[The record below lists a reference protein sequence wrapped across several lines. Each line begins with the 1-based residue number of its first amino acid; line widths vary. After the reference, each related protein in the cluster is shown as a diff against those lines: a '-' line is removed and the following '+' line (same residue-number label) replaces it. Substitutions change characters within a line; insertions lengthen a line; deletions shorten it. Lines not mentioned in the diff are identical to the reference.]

1 MMRAVR
7 ATCALLCAIGMLQLT
22 VSVSARTTSL
32 PFSAASL
39 ELPRSLA
46 DSNAALDA
54 ARTLRTEMDALATQ
68 TAGLTRDA
76 RVNFRR
82 VAFDLLFHG
91 AAAPFDSQAMVI
103 AGLRMVA
110 VRAELDQTLNN
121 PLATEVDRK
130 GVDRKAVDEALLR
143 FVQASTNGLEPL
155 PAPDHPEVT
164 LAPMFLPLEQAVA
177 MLDSRTPA
185 PSPTAWPAR
194 IDFTLGTTGTAATA
208 ATAATE
214 RDPNATFAA
223 ATWIDPETRQALAA
237 AFQRARGAR
246 DASSMQAI
254 TECTRAIEAG
264 TALANQPDGWTT
276 NAVCQGLRALAGAFN
291 RENAQRLAD
300 AVAAEVTCVTF
311 DPASLKNDL
320 RSVATDVRTRAVA
333 RGGRVAVGLPN
344 LARGSDPD
352 TDQAVKSLLAD
363 AADLVRIGAIQ
374 GWVDTIGAVRAP
386 SRAAFESVSKGWA
399 TALRDPA
406 RGKAARDAMDMFA
419 AEAAL
424 MTAGRFERMVRRG
437 DPAAVNACS
446 GRSSELLQELDRRR
460 SAWAGAWAS
469 GKANTEASRRMLQG
483 SRIAEIL
490 EWSAALQTHEGAERQ
505 LNAWGGFAA
514 PADGW
519 LPHPKAI
526 AARSA
531 LALEAF
537 LAGQDEATEA
547 DVANV
552 ESDLPLMV
560 VVARLAETLE
570 PWLAT
575 RNTLG
580 ARLAA
585 IRDAPATHAYLA
597 SDRAI
602 LMQLAR
608 CLTEV
613 TRARSLRQGEVAK
626 ELQTLTTVICAE
638 FAGQLDGDVARLAAL
653 KRLSAEIASR
663 PATPAGASPKRR

>member
-177 MLDSRTPA
+177 MLESRAPT

-194 IDFTLGTTGTAATA
+194 IDLKLGTASTAGIKH
-208 ATAATE
+208 
-214 RDPNATFAA
+214 DPNAAFAA
-223 ATWIDPETRQALAA
+223 ATWIDPETHQALAV

-333 RGGRVAVGLPN
+333 RGGRVAAGLPN
-344 LARGSDPD
+344 LARDSDPD

-437 DPAAVNACS
+437 NPAAINACS

-460 SAWAGAWAS
+460 STWASAWAS

-490 EWSAALQTHEGAERQ
+490 EWSAALQSHEGAERQ

-613 TRARSLRQGEVAK
+613 TRARMLRQGEVAK

>member
-1 MMRAVR
+1 
-7 ATCALLCAIGMLQLT
+7 
-22 VSVSARTTSL
+22 
-32 PFSAASL
+32 
-39 ELPRSLA
+39 
-46 DSNAALDA
+46 
-54 ARTLRTEMDALATQ
+54 
-68 TAGLTRDA
+68 
-76 RVNFRR
+76 VNFRR

-121 PLATEVDRK
+121 PLATQIDRK
-130 GVDRKAVDEALLR
+130 AVDRKAVDEALLR
-143 FVQASTNGLEPL
+143 FVQASGNGLEPL
-155 PAPDHPEVT
+155 PTPDHPEVT
-164 LAPMFLPLEQAVA
+164 LVPMLLPLEQAVA
-177 MLDSRTPA
+177 MLESRTPA
-185 PSPTAWPAR
+185 PSSTAWPAR
-194 IDFTLGTTGTAATA
+194 VDFTLTTAGTADTA
-208 ATAATE
+208 DIT
-214 RDPNATFAA
+214 RDPDAVFTA

-237 AFQRARGAR
+237 AFQRARSAR
-246 DASSMQAI
+246 DAASMQAI

-264 TALANQPDGWTT
+264 TTLSQHPDGWTT
-276 NAVCQGLRALAGAFN
+276 NAVCQGLRALAGAFK

-300 AVAAEVTCVTF
+300 AVAAETTCVAF
-311 DPASLKNDL
+311 DPAPLRTDL
-320 RSVATDVRTRAVA
+320 RSVATDVRTRAIT
-333 RGGRVAVGLPN
+333 RGVRVAVGLPD
-344 LARGSDPD
+344 LARGSDAD
-352 TDQAVKSLLAD
+352 TDLAVKSLQAD
-363 AADLVRIGAIQ
+363 AADLVRIGAIK
-374 GWVDTIGAVRAP
+374 GWVDTIGAVRAQ

-419 AEAAL
+419 TEAPL
-424 MTAGRFERMVRRG
+424 MVAGRFERMVRRS
-437 DPAAVNACS
+437 DPAAINACS
-446 GRSSELLQELDRRR
+446 GRSTELLQELDRRR
-460 SAWAGAWAS
+460 STWAGAWAS
-469 GKANTEASRRMLQG
+469 GKANTEASQRMLQG
-483 SRIAEIL
+483 SRIAEVL
-490 EWSAALQTHEGAERQ
+490 EWTAALQSHEGAERQ

-519 LPHPKAI
+519 MPHPKAI
-526 AARSA
+526 AARCA

-547 DVANV
+547 DIANV

-580 ARLAA
+580 ARIAA
-585 IRDAPATHAYLA
+585 IRDAPTIHAYLA
-597 SDRAI
+597 SDRAV

-613 TRARSLRQGEVAK
+613 TRARTLRQGEVAK
-626 ELQTLTTVICAE
+626 ELQALTTVICAE

-653 KRLSAEIASR
+653 KRLTAEIAAR
-663 PATPAGASPKRR
+663 PATPAGAYPKRR

>member
-1 MMRAVR
+1 
-7 ATCALLCAIGMLQLT
+7 MLQLT
-22 VSVSARTTSL
+22 TSVSARTTSL
-32 PFSAASL
+32 PFSAAAL

-68 TAGLTRDA
+68 TAGLTRDT
-76 RVNFRR
+76 RVKFRR

-110 VRAELDQTLNN
+110 VRAELDQTLSN
-121 PLATEVDRK
+121 PLAKD
-130 GVDRKAVDEALLR
+130 VDRKAVDEALLR
-143 FVQASTNGLEPL
+143 FIQASDHGLEPL

-164 LAPMFLPLEQAVA
+164 LAPIFLPLEQAVA
-177 MLDSRTPA
+177 MLESRTPA

-194 IDFTLGTTGTAATA
+194 IDFTLGTAGTAGTA
-208 ATAATE
+208 GTE
-214 RDPNATFAA
+214 RDPDAAFAA
-223 ATWIDPETRQALAA
+223 ATWIDPETRQTLAA

-264 TALANQPDGWTT
+264 TALANQADGWTT

-311 DPASLKNDL
+311 DPAVLRNDL
-320 RSVATDVRTRAVA
+320 RSVATDLRTRAIA
-333 RGGRVAVGLPN
+333 RGVHVAVGLPV
-344 LARGSDPD
+344 LARGSDAD
-352 TDQAVKSLLAD
+352 TDLAFKSMQAD
-363 AADLVRIGAIQ
+363 AADLLRIGAMQ

-419 AEAAL
+419 AEADL

-460 SAWAGAWAS
+460 STWAGAWAS

-483 SRIAEIL
+483 SRITEIL
-490 EWSAALQTHEGAERQ
+490 EWSAALQSHEGAERQ
-505 LNAWGGFAA
+505 LNVWGGFAA

-519 LPHPKAI
+519 LPHPKTI

-552 ESDLPLMV
+552 ESDVPLMV

-597 SDRAI
+597 SDRAV

-613 TRARSLRQGEVAK
+613 TRARTLRQGEVAK
-626 ELQTLTTVICAE
+626 ELQALTTVICAE

-653 KRLSAEIASR
+653 KRLAAEIAAR

>member
-103 AGLRMVA
+103 AGLRMA
-110 VRAELDQTLNN
+110 AARTELDQTLNN
-121 PLATEVDRK
+121 PLATEVVRK
-130 GVDRKAVDEALLR
+130 GVDRKTVDEALLR
-143 FVQASTNGLEPL
+143 FVQASANGLEPL

-311 DPASLKNDL
+311 DPTCERVPSRTVFASRWSCLISPVVRPLTLIWLSNHCRQMLLILCELAPFKGGSI
-320 RSVATDVRTRAVA
+320 RSARCAHRPARHSNPSAKDGRPPCATPLA
-333 RGGRVAVGLPN
+333 GRP
-344 LARGSDPD
+344 REMPW
-352 TDQAVKSLLAD
+352 TCSLL
-363 AADLVRIGAIQ
+363 
-374 GWVDTIGAVRAP
+374 
-386 SRAAFESVSKGWA
+386 K
-399 TALRDPA
+399 
-406 RGKAARDAMDMFA
+406 
-419 AEAAL
+419 
-424 MTAGRFERMVRRG
+424 
-437 DPAAVNACS
+437 
-446 GRSSELLQELDRRR
+446 
-460 SAWAGAWAS
+460 
-469 GKANTEASRRMLQG
+469 
-483 SRIAEIL
+483 
-490 EWSAALQTHEGAERQ
+490 Q
-505 LNAWGGFAA
+505 L
-514 PADGW
+514 
-519 LPHPKAI
+519 
-526 AARSA
+526 S
-531 LALEAF
+531 
-537 LAGQDEATEA
+537 
-547 DVANV
+547 
-552 ESDLPLMV
+552 
-560 VVARLAETLE
+560 
-570 PWLAT
+570 
-575 RNTLG
+575 
-580 ARLAA
+580 
-585 IRDAPATHAYLA
+585 
-597 SDRAI
+597 
-602 LMQLAR
+602 
-608 CLTEV
+608 
-613 TRARSLRQGEVAK
+613 
-626 ELQTLTTVICAE
+626 
-638 FAGQLDGDVARLAAL
+638 
-653 KRLSAEIASR
+653 
-663 PATPAGASPKRR
+663 

>member
-1 MMRAVR
+1 MRRVR

-32 PFSAASL
+32 PFRAAL

-54 ARTLRTEMDALATQ
+54 ARTLRTEMDGLATQ

-91 AAAPFDSQAMVI
+91 AAAAFDSQAMVI
-103 AGLRMVA
+103 AGLRMAA
-110 VRAELDQTLNN
+110 VRTELDQTLNN
-121 PLATEVDRK
+121 PLAKDF
-130 GVDRKAVDEALLR
+130 DRKAVDEALLR
-143 FVQASTNGLEPL
+143 FIQASGHGLEPL

-164 LAPMFLPLEQAVA
+164 LARILLPLEQAVA
-177 MLDSRTPA
+177 MLESRTPA
-185 PSPTAWPAR
+185 PLPTAWPAR
-194 IDFTLGTTGTAATA
+194 IDLTLDSAVTADST
-208 ATAATE
+208 
-214 RDPNATFAA
+214 RDPDAVFTA
-223 ATWIDPETRQALAA
+223 ATWIDPETREALAA
-237 AFQRARGAR
+237 AFQRAKGAR
-246 DASSMQAI
+246 NASSMQAI

-276 NAVCQGLRALAGAFN
+276 NAVCQGLRALASAFN

-300 AVAAEVTCVTF
+300 TVTAEVICVTF
-311 DPASLKNDL
+311 DFAPLRNDL

-333 RGGRVAVGLPN
+333 RGGRIAVGLPD
-344 LARGSDPD
+344 LARGSDAD
-352 TDQAVKSLLAD
+352 TDLAVKSLQAD
-363 AADLVRIGAIQ
+363 AADLLRISAMQ

-406 RGKAARDAMDMFA
+406 RGRAARDAMDMFA

-424 MTAGRFERMVRRG
+424 MTTGRFERMVRRG
-437 DPAAVNACS
+437 DPAAINACS
-446 GRSSELLQELDRRR
+446 GRSSELLQEFDRRR
-460 SAWAGAWAS
+460 STWAAAWAS

-490 EWSAALQTHEGAERQ
+490 DWSAALQNHEGAERQ

-519 LPHPKAI
+519 MPHPKAI
-526 AARSA
+526 AARGA

-537 LAGQDEATEA
+537 LAGQDEAAEA
-547 DVANV
+547 DIANV
-552 ESDLPLMV
+552 ESDVPLMV

-585 IRDAPATHAYLA
+585 VRDAPIADAYLA
-597 SDRAI
+597 SDRAL

-613 TRARSLRQGEVAK
+613 TRARLLRQGEVVK
-626 ELQTLTTVICAE
+626 ELQALTTVICAE

-653 KRLSAEIASR
+653 KRLVTEIAAR
-663 PATPAGASPKRR
+663 PATPTGTSPKRR

>member
-1 MMRAVR
+1 
-7 ATCALLCAIGMLQLT
+7 MLQLT
-22 VSVSARTTSL
+22 TSVSARTTSL
-32 PFSAASL
+32 PFSAAAL

-68 TAGLTRDA
+68 TAGLTRDT
-76 RVNFRR
+76 RVKFRR

-110 VRAELDQTLNN
+110 VRAELDQTLSN
-121 PLATEVDRK
+121 PLAKD
-130 GVDRKAVDEALLR
+130 VDRKAVDEALLR
-143 FVQASTNGLEPL
+143 FIQASDHGLEPL

-164 LAPMFLPLEQAVA
+164 LAPIFLPLEQAVA
-177 MLDSRTPA
+177 MLESRTPA

-194 IDFTLGTTGTAATA
+194 IDFTLGTAGTAGTA
-208 ATAATE
+208 GTE
-214 RDPNATFAA
+214 RDPDAAFAA
-223 ATWIDPETRQALAA
+223 ATWIDPETRQTLAA

-264 TALANQPDGWTT
+264 TALANQADGWTT

-311 DPASLKNDL
+311 DPAVLRNDL
-320 RSVATDVRTRAVA
+320 RSVATDLRTRAIA
-333 RGGRVAVGLPN
+333 RGVHVAVGLPV
-344 LARGSDPD
+344 LARGSDAD
-352 TDQAVKSLLAD
+352 TDLAFKSLQAD
-363 AADLVRIGAIQ
+363 AADLLRIGAMQ

-419 AEAAL
+419 AEADL

-460 SAWAGAWAS
+460 STWAGAWAS

-483 SRIAEIL
+483 SRITEIL
-490 EWSAALQTHEGAERQ
+490 EWSAALQSHEGAERQ
-505 LNAWGGFAA
+505 LNVWGGFAA

-519 LPHPKAI
+519 LPHPKTI

-552 ESDLPLMV
+552 ESDVPLMV

-597 SDRAI
+597 SDRAV

-613 TRARSLRQGEVAK
+613 TRARTLRQGEVAK
-626 ELQTLTTVICAE
+626 ELQALTTVICAE

-653 KRLSAEIASR
+653 KRLAAEIAAR

>member
-1 MMRAVR
+1 
-7 ATCALLCAIGMLQLT
+7 MLQLT

-32 PFSAASL
+32 PFSAAAL
-39 ELPRSLA
+39 ELPRSLV

-121 PLATEVDRK
+121 PLAK
-130 GVDRKAVDEALLR
+130 GVDRKTVDEALLR
-143 FVQASTNGLEPL
+143 FVQASANGLEPL
-155 PAPDHPEVT
+155 PAPDHPEAT

-194 IDFTLGTTGTAATA
+194 IDFTLGTADTTGTAGTA
-208 ATAATE
+208 GTE
-214 RDPNATFAA
+214 RDPDAAFAA

-320 RSVATDVRTRAVA
+320 RSVATDLRTRAITHGV
-333 RGGRVAVGLPN
+333 RVALELPD
-344 LARGSDPD
+344 LARGSAAD
-352 TDQAVKSLLAD
+352 TDLAVKSLQAD
-363 AADLVRIGAIQ
+363 AADLVRIGAMQ

-490 EWSAALQTHEGAERQ
+490 EWSAALQRHEGAERQ

-597 SDRAI
+597 SDRAV

-613 TRARSLRQGEVAK
+613 TRARMLRQGEVAK

-653 KRLSAEIASR
+653 KRLAAEIAAR

>member
-1 MMRAVR
+1 LF
-7 ATCALLCAIGMLQLT
+7 T
-22 VSVSARTTSL
+22 
-32 PFSAASL
+32 AAAL
-39 ELPRSLA
+39 ELPRSLTDA
-46 DSNAALDA
+46 NAALDA
-54 ARTLRTEMDALATQ
+54 ARTLRTEMDGLATQ

-91 AAAPFDSQAMVI
+91 AAAPFNSQAMVI
-103 AGLRMVA
+103 AGLRMAA
-110 VRAELDQTLNN
+110 VRTELDQTLSN
-121 PLATEVDRK
+121 PLAKEI
-130 GVDRKAVDEALLR
+130 DRKAVDEALLR
-143 FVQASTNGLEPL
+143 FVQASGNGLEPL

-177 MLDSRTPA
+177 MLASRTPA

-194 IDFTLGTTGTAATA
+194 IDFTLGTAGTAGTA
-208 ATAATE
+208 GTE
-214 RDPNATFAA
+214 RDPDAAFAA
-223 ATWIDPETRQALAA
+223 ATWIDPETRQTLAA

-264 TALANQPDGWTT
+264 TALANQADGWTT

-300 AVAAEVTCVTF
+300 AVTAETTCVAF
-311 DPASLKNDL
+311 DPAPLRTDL
-320 RSVATDVRTRAVA
+320 RSVATDVRTRAITSGV
-333 RGGRVAVGLPN
+333 RVAVGLPD
-344 LARGSDPD
+344 LARGSDAD
-352 TDQAVKSLLAD
+352 TDLAVKSLQAD
-363 AADLVRIGAIQ
+363 AADLVRIGAMQ
-374 GWVDTIGAVRAP
+374 GWVDTIGAVRAQ

-399 TALRDPA
+399 TALRDPT

-419 AEAAL
+419 TEAPL
-424 MTAGRFERMVRRG
+424 MVAGRFERMVRRG

-490 EWSAALQTHEGAERQ
+490 EWSAALQSHEGAERQ

-526 AARSA
+526 AARCA

-547 DVANV
+547 DIANV

-597 SDRAI
+597 SDRAV

-613 TRARSLRQGEVAK
+613 TRARTLRQGEVAK
-626 ELQTLTTVICAE
+626 ELQALTTVICAA
-638 FAGQLDGDVARLAAL
+638 FAGQLDDDVARLAAL
-653 KRLSAEIASR
+653 KRLTAEIAAR

>member
-1 MMRAVR
+1 MRRAVR
-7 ATCALLCAIGMLQLT
+7 AACALLCALGTLHLT
-22 VSVSARTTSL
+22 ASVSARTTSL
-32 PFSAASL
+32 LCGGAAL
-39 ELPRSLA
+39 ELPRSLTDA
-46 DSNAALDA
+46 NAALDS

-76 RVNFRR
+76 RMNFRR

-103 AGLRMVA
+103 AGLRMA
-110 VRAELDQTLNN
+110 AARAELDQTLSN
-121 PLATEVDRK
+121 PLAAGIDC
-130 GVDRKAVDEALLR
+130 KAVDEALLR
-143 FVQASTNGLEPL
+143 FVQASANGLEPL
-155 PAPDHPEVT
+155 PTPDHPEVT
-164 LAPMFLPLEQAVA
+164 LTPILLPLEQAVA
-177 MLDSRTPA
+177 MLESRIPA
-185 PSPTAWPAR
+185 PSSTAWPAR
-194 IDFTLGTTGTAATA
+194 SDFTRTTVVTP
-208 ATAATE
+208 
-214 RDPNATFAA
+214 RDPDTVLAA

-237 AFQRARGAR
+237 AYQRAQGAR

-264 TALANQPDGWTT
+264 TALANQPDGWTSE
-276 NAVCQGLRALAGAFN
+276 AVCQGLRALAGAFSS
-291 RENAQRLAD
+291 EHAQRCAD

-311 DPASLKNDL
+311 DPASLRNDL
-320 RSVATDVRTRAVA
+320 RPVATELRTRAIT
-333 RGGRVAVGLPN
+333 RGVRVAVGLPDV
-344 LARGSDPD
+344 ARGSNAD
-352 TDQAVKSLLAD
+352 TDLAVKSLQDD
-363 AADLVRIGAIQ
+363 AADLLRIGAMQ
-374 GWVDTIGAVRAP
+374 GWVDTVGAVRAP
-386 SRAAFESVSKGWA
+386 SRAAFESVTKGWA
-399 TALRDPA
+399 AALRDPT

-419 AEAAL
+419 TEADL
-424 MTAGRFERMVRRG
+424 LVAGQFERMVRRG
-437 DPAAVNACS
+437 DPAAINACS

-460 SAWAGAWAS
+460 STWAAAWAS

-483 SRIAEIL
+483 SRMTEVL
-490 EWSAALQTHEGAERQ
+490 EWSAALQSHEGAESQ

-519 LPHPKAI
+519 MPHPKAI

-537 LAGQDEATEA
+537 LAGQDEAAEA
-547 DVANV
+547 DIANV

-575 RNTLG
+575 RHTLG

-585 IRDAPATHAYLA
+585 VRDAPVTDAYLA
-597 SDRAI
+597 SDRAL

-613 TRARSLRQGEVAK
+613 TRARSLRQSEVAK

-638 FAGQLDGDVARLAAL
+638 FAGRLDGDVARLAAL
-653 KRLSAEIASR
+653 RRLSAEIAAR

>member
-194 IDFTLGTTGTAATA
+194 IDFTLGTAGTTGTAATA
-208 ATAATE
+208 
-214 RDPNATFAA
+214 RDPNATFAE

-254 TECTRAIEAG
+254 TVCTRAIEAG

-333 RGGRVAVGLPN
+333 RGGRVAAGLPN
-344 LARGSDPD
+344 LARDSDPD

-437 DPAAVNACS
+437 HPAAINACS

-460 SAWAGAWAS
+460 STWASAWAS

-490 EWSAALQTHEGAERQ
+490 EWSAALQSHEGAERQ

-519 LPHPKAI
+519 LPHPKAV

-613 TRARSLRQGEVAK
+613 TRARMLRQGEVAK

>member
-1 MMRAVR
+1 MIRAVR
-7 ATCALLCAIGMLQLT
+7 AACALLCVLGTLHMTA
-22 VSVSARTTSL
+22 SASARTTSL
-32 PFSAASL
+32 LCGGAAL
-39 ELPRSLA
+39 ELPRSLT

-103 AGLRMVA
+103 AGLRMA
-110 VRAELDQTLNN
+110 AARAELDQTLSN
-121 PLATEVDRK
+121 PLAT
-130 GVDRKAVDEALLR
+130 GIDRKAVDEALLR
-143 FVQASTNGLEPL
+143 FVQASANGLEPL
-155 PAPDHPEVT
+155 PTSDHPEVT
-164 LAPMFLPLEQAVA
+164 LAPILLPLEQAVA
-177 MLDSRTPA
+177 MLESRIPA
-185 PSPTAWPAR
+185 PSTTAWPAR
-194 IDFTLGTTGTAATA
+194 SDFTLTPAVTP
-208 ATAATE
+208 
-214 RDPNATFAA
+214 RDPDTVLAA

-237 AFQRARGAR
+237 AYQRAQGAR

-264 TALANQPDGWTT
+264 TALANQPDGWTSE
-276 NAVCQGLRALAGAFN
+276 AVCQGLRALAGAFSS
-291 RENAQRLAD
+291 EHAQRCAD

-311 DPASLKNDL
+311 DPASLKKDL
-320 RSVATDVRTRAVA
+320 RAVATELRTRAITRSV
-333 RGGRVAVGLPN
+333 RVAVGLPD
-344 LARGSDPD
+344 LARGANAD
-352 TDQAVKSLLAD
+352 TDLAVKSLQDD
-363 AADLVRIGAIQ
+363 AADLLRIGAMQ
-374 GWVDTIGAVRAP
+374 GWVDTVGAVRAP
-386 SRAAFESVSKGWA
+386 SRAAFESVTKGWA
-399 TALRDPA
+399 AALRDPT

-419 AEAAL
+419 TEADL
-424 MTAGRFERMVRRG
+424 LVAGRFERMVRRG
-437 DPAAVNACS
+437 DPAAINACS

-460 SAWAGAWAS
+460 STWAAAWAS

-483 SRIAEIL
+483 SRMTEVL
-490 EWSAALQTHEGAERQ
+490 EWSAALQSHEGAESQ

-519 LPHPKAI
+519 MPHPKAI

-537 LAGQDEATEA
+537 LAGQDEAAEA
-547 DVANV
+547 DIANV
-552 ESDLPLMV
+552 EADLPLMV

-585 IRDAPATHAYLA
+585 VRDAPVRDAYLA
-597 SDRAI
+597 SDRAL

-613 TRARSLRQGEVAK
+613 TRARSLRQSEVAK

-638 FAGQLDGDVARLAAL
+638 FAGRLDGDVARLAAL
-653 KRLSAEIASR
+653 KRLAAEIAAR

>member
-1 MMRAVR
+1 MMWTVR
-7 ATCALLCAIGMLQLT
+7 AACALLCALGTLQLT
-22 VSVSARTTSL
+22 ASVSARTTSR
-32 PFSAASL
+32 PFSAAAL
-39 ELPRSLA
+39 ELPRSLTE
-46 DSNAALDA
+46 SNAALDA
-54 ARTLRTEMDALATQ
+54 ARTVRTEMDALATQ

-110 VRAELDQTLNN
+110 VRAELDQMLSN
-121 PLATEVDRK
+121 PLATEIDRK

-143 FVQASTNGLEPL
+143 FVQASGNGLEPL
-155 PAPDHPEVT
+155 PTPDHPEVT
-164 LAPMFLPLEQAVA
+164 LVPMLLPLEQAVA
-177 MLDSRTPA
+177 ILESRTPA

-194 IDFTLGTTGTAATA
+194 ADFTLATA
-208 ATAATE
+208 MTEATA
-214 RDPNATFAA
+214 RDPDAVMVA

-237 AFQRARGAR
+237 AFQRARSAR
-246 DASSMQAI
+246 DDASMQAI
-254 TECTRAIEAG
+254 TECTRAIDAG
-264 TALANQPDGWTT
+264 TTLSQHPDGWTT

-300 AVAAEVTCVTF
+300 AVTAEVTCVTF
-311 DPASLKNDL
+311 DPAPLRNDL

-333 RGGRVAVGLPN
+333 RGVRVALGLPD
-344 LARGSDPD
+344 LARGSNAD
-352 TDQAVKSLLAD
+352 TDLAVKSLQAD
-363 AADLVRIGAIQ
+363 AADLVRIGAMQ

-406 RGKAARDAMDMFA
+406 RGNAARDAMDMFT
-419 AEAAL
+419 AEADL

-437 DPAAVNACS
+437 DPAAINACS
-446 GRSSELLQELDRRR
+446 GRSTELLQELDRRR
-460 SAWAGAWAS
+460 STWAGAWAS
-469 GKANTEASRRMLQG
+469 GKANIEASRRMLQG
-483 SRIAEIL
+483 SRITEIL
-490 EWSAALQTHEGAERQ
+490 EWSAALQSHDGVERQ
-505 LNAWGGFAA
+505 LNAWGDFAA

-597 SDRAI
+597 SDRAA

-613 TRARSLRQGEVAK
+613 TRARMLRQGEVAK

-653 KRLSAEIASR
+653 KRLAAEIAAR
-663 PATPAGASPKRR
+663 PTTPAGASPKRR

>member
-1 MMRAVR
+1 
-7 ATCALLCAIGMLQLT
+7 MLQLT
-22 VSVSARTTSL
+22 TSVSARTASL
-32 PFSAASL
+32 LLGAAAL
-39 ELPRSLA
+39 ELPRSLT

-103 AGLRMVA
+103 AGLRMLA

-143 FVQASTNGLEPL
+143 FVQASANGLDPL

-164 LAPMFLPLEQAVA
+164 LASILLPLEQAVA
-177 MLDSRTPA
+177 MLESRAPTP
-185 PSPTAWPAR
+185 SLTAWPVR
-194 IDFTLGTTGTAATA
+194 IDLTLGTASTAGI
-208 ATAATE
+208 E
-214 RDPNATFAA
+214 HDPNAAFAA
-223 ATWIDPETRQALAA
+223 ATWIDPETRQAITA

-276 NAVCQGLRALAGAFN
+276 NAVCQGLRALASAFN

-311 DPASLKNDL
+311 DPASLKKDL
-320 RSVATDVRTRAVA
+320 RSVATDLRTRAITHGV
-333 RGGRVAVGLPN
+333 RVALGLPD
-344 LARGSDPD
+344 LARGSAAD
-352 TDQAVKSLLAD
+352 TDLAVKSLQAD

-374 GWVDTIGAVRAP
+374 GWIDTIGAVRAP

-406 RGKAARDAMDMFA
+406 RGKAARDAMDIFA

-469 GKANTEASRRMLQG
+469 GKANTEVSRRMLQG

-490 EWSAALQTHEGAERQ
+490 EWSAALQRHEGAERQ

-537 LAGQDEATEA
+537 LAGQDDATEA

-597 SDRAI
+597 SDRAV

-613 TRARSLRQGEVAK
+613 TRVRMLRQGEVAK

-653 KRLSAEIASR
+653 KRLAAEIAAR
-663 PATPAGASPKRR
+663 PATPAGGSPKRR

>member
-1 MMRAVR
+1 MRRVVR
-7 ATCALLCAIGMLQLT
+7 AACALLCALGTLHLT
-22 VSVSARTTSL
+22 ASVSARTTSVL
-32 PFSAASL
+32 FAAAAL
-39 ELPRSLA
+39 ELPRSLTDA
-46 DSNAALDA
+46 NAALDA

-91 AAAPFDSQAMVI
+91 AAAPFNSQAMVI

-110 VRAELDQTLNN
+110 VRAELDQTLSN
-121 PLATEVDRK
+121 PLAKD
-130 GVDRKAVDEALLR
+130 VDRKALDEALLR
-143 FVQASTNGLEPL
+143 FVQASGNGLEPL

-164 LAPMFLPLEQAVA
+164 LAPMLLPLEQAVA
-177 MLDSRTPA
+177 ILESRTPA

-194 IDFTLGTTGTAATA
+194 ADFTLATA
-208 ATAATE
+208 VAEATA
-214 RDPNATFAA
+214 RDPDAVMVA

-237 AFQRARGAR
+237 AFQRARSAR
-246 DASSMQAI
+246 DAASMQAI
-254 TECTRAIEAG
+254 TECMRAIEAG
-264 TALANQPDGWTT
+264 TTLSQHPDGWTT

-300 AVAAEVTCVTF
+300 AVTAETTCVAF
-311 DPASLKNDL
+311 DPAPLKNDL
-320 RSVATDVRTRAVA
+320 RSIATDVRTRAIA
-333 RGGRVAVGLPN
+333 RGVRVAVGLPD
-344 LARGSDPD
+344 LARGSDAD
-352 TDQAVKSLLAD
+352 TDLAVKSLQAD
-363 AADLVRIGAIQ
+363 AADLVRIGAMQ
-374 GWVDTIGAVRAP
+374 GWVDTIGAVRAQ
-386 SRAAFESVSKGWA
+386 SRAAFEAVSKGWA
-399 TALRDPA
+399 IALRDPA

-419 AEAAL
+419 TEATL
-424 MTAGRFERMVRRG
+424 MVAGRFERMVRRG
-437 DPAAVNACS
+437 DAAAINACS
-446 GRSSELLQELDRRR
+446 GRSTALLQELDRRR

-469 GKANTEASRRMLQG
+469 GKANTEASQRMLQG
-483 SRIAEIL
+483 SRIAEVL
-490 EWSAALQTHEGAERQ
+490 EWSAALQRYEGAERQ

-519 LPHPKAI
+519 MPHPKAI
-526 AARSA
+526 AARCA

-547 DVANV
+547 DIANV

-585 IRDAPATHAYLA
+585 IRDAPVIQAYLA
-597 SDRAI
+597 SDRAV

-613 TRARSLRQGEVAK
+613 TRARTLRQGEVAK
-626 ELQTLTTVICAE
+626 ELQALTHVICAE
-638 FAGQLDGDVARLAAL
+638 FAGRLDDDAARLAAL
-653 KRLSAEIASR
+653 KCLAAEIAAR

>member
-7 ATCALLCAIGMLQLT
+7 AACALLCVLGTLHMTA
-22 VSVSARTTSL
+22 SVSARTTSVL
-32 PFSAASL
+32 FAAAAAL
-39 ELPRSLA
+39 ELPRSLT

-110 VRAELDQTLNN
+110 VRAELDQTLSN
-121 PLATEVDRK
+121 PLAMEVDRK

-143 FVQASTNGLEPL
+143 FVQASDHGLEPL

-164 LAPMFLPLEQAVA
+164 LARILLPLEQVVA
-177 MLDSRTPA
+177 ILESRTPA

-194 IDFTLGTTGTAATA
+194 VDFTLTTAVTADST
-208 ATAATE
+208 
-214 RDPNATFAA
+214 RDPDAVFTA

-237 AFQRARGAR
+237 AFRRARGAR

-300 AVAAEVTCVTF
+300 AVTAEVTCVTF
-311 DPASLKNDL
+311 DPAPLRNDL

-344 LARGSDPD
+344 LARDSDPD
-352 TDQAVKSLLAD
+352 TDQAVKSLQAD

-437 DPAAVNACS
+437 NPAAINACS

-460 SAWAGAWAS
+460 STWASAWAS

-490 EWSAALQTHEGAERQ
+490 EWSAALQSHEGAERQ

-519 LPHPKAI
+519 LPHPKAV

-560 VVARLAETLE
+560 VVARLAETLD

-585 IRDAPATHAYLA
+585 IRDAPATHGYLA

-608 CLTEV
+608 CLTEL
-613 TRARSLRQGEVAK
+613 TRARMLRQGEVAK

>member
-1 MMRAVR
+1 MMWVVR
-7 ATCALLCAIGMLQLT
+7 AACVLLCALGTLEMT
-22 VSVSARTTSL
+22 ASVSARSTLL
-32 PFSAASL
+32 PFGAAAL
-39 ELPRSLA
+39 ELPSSLT

-110 VRAELDQTLNN
+110 VRAELDQTLSN
-121 PLATEVDRK
+121 PIATEVDRK
-130 GVDRKAVDEALLR
+130 GIDRKAVDEALLR
-143 FVQASTNGLEPL
+143 FVQASGNGLEPL
-155 PAPDHPEVT
+155 PTPDHPEVT
-164 LAPMFLPLEQAVA
+164 LVPMLLPLEQAVA
-177 MLDSRTPA
+177 MLESRTPA
-185 PSPTAWPAR
+185 PSSTAWPAR
-194 IDFTLGTTGTAATA
+194 VDFTLTTAGTADTA
-208 ATAATE
+208 DIT
-214 RDPNATFAA
+214 RDPDAVFTA

-237 AFQRARGAR
+237 AFQRARSAR
-246 DASSMQAI
+246 DAASMQAI

-264 TALANQPDGWTT
+264 TTLSQHPDGWTT
-276 NAVCQGLRALAGAFN
+276 NAVCQGLRALAGAFK

-300 AVAAEVTCVTF
+300 AVAAETTCVAF
-311 DPASLKNDL
+311 DPAPLRTDL
-320 RSVATDVRTRAVA
+320 RSVATDVRTRAITSGV
-333 RGGRVAVGLPN
+333 RVAVGLPD
-344 LARGSDPD
+344 LARGSDAD
-352 TDQAVKSLLAD
+352 TDLAVKSLQAD
-363 AADLVRIGAIQ
+363 AADLVRIGAIK
-374 GWVDTIGAVRAP
+374 GWVDTIGAVRAQ

-419 AEAAL
+419 TEAPL
-424 MTAGRFERMVRRG
+424 MVAGRFERMVRRG
-437 DPAAVNACS
+437 DPAAINACS
-446 GRSSELLQELDRRR
+446 GRSTELLQELDRRR
-460 SAWAGAWAS
+460 STWAGAWAS
-469 GKANTEASRRMLQG
+469 GKANAEASQRMLQG
-483 SRIAEIL
+483 SRIAEVL
-490 EWSAALQTHEGAERQ
+490 EWTAALQSHEGAERQ

-519 LPHPKAI
+519 MPHPKAI
-526 AARSA
+526 AARCA

-537 LAGQDEATEA
+537 LAGQDEAAEA
-547 DVANV
+547 DIATV
-552 ESDLPLMV
+552 ESDVPLMV
-560 VVARLAETLE
+560 VVTRLAETLE

-597 SDRAI
+597 SDRAV

-613 TRARSLRQGEVAK
+613 TRARMLRQGEVAK

-653 KRLSAEIASR
+653 NRLAAEIAAR
-663 PATPAGASPKRR
+663 PASPAGASPKRR

>member
-1 MMRAVR
+1 MRRAVR
-7 ATCALLCAIGMLQLT
+7 AACALLCALGTLHMT
-22 VSVSARTTSL
+22 ASVSARTAPLLSG
-32 PFSAASL
+32 AAAL
-39 ELPRSLA
+39 ELPPSLT

-130 GVDRKAVDEALLR
+130 GVDRKTVDEALLR

-177 MLDSRTPA
+177 MLESRAPT

-194 IDFTLGTTGTAATA
+194 IDLKLGTASTAGIKH
-208 ATAATE
+208 
-214 RDPNATFAA
+214 DPNAAFAA
-223 ATWIDPETRQALAA
+223 ATWIDPETHQALAV

-300 AVAAEVTCVTF
+300 AVTAEVTCVTF

-344 LARGSDPD
+344 LARGSDAD
-352 TDQAVKSLLAD
+352 TDQAVKSLQAD
-363 AADLVRIGAIQ
+363 AADLLRIGAMQ

-419 AEAAL
+419 VEAAL

-437 DPAAVNACS
+437 NPAAINACS

-460 SAWAGAWAS
+460 STWASAWAS

-490 EWSAALQTHEGAERQ
+490 EWSAALQSHEGAERQ

-613 TRARSLRQGEVAK
+613 TRARMLRQGEVAK

>member
-7 ATCALLCAIGMLQLT
+7 ATCALLCALGMLQLT

-32 PFSAASL
+32 PFRAAAL

-54 ARTLRTEMDALATQ
+54 ARTLRTEIDALAAQ
-68 TAGLTRDA
+68 TTGLTRDT

-110 VRAELDQTLNN
+110 VRAELDQTLSN
-121 PLATEVDRK
+121 PLAKD
-130 GVDRKAVDEALLR
+130 VDRKAVDEALLR
-143 FVQASTNGLEPL
+143 FVQASANGLDPL
-155 PAPDHPEVT
+155 PAPDHAEVT

-177 MLDSRTPA
+177 MLESRIPA
-185 PSPTAWPAR
+185 PLPTAWPAR
-194 IDFTLGTTGTAATA
+194 VDFTLTTAVTADST
-208 ATAATE
+208 
-214 RDPNATFAA
+214 RDPDAAFAA
-223 ATWIDPETRQALAA
+223 ATWIDPETRQTLAA

-311 DPASLKNDL
+311 DPAPLRNDL
-320 RSVATDVRTRAVA
+320 RSVATDLRTRAIAHGV
-333 RGGRVAVGLPN
+333 RVALQLPD
-344 LARGSDPD
+344 LARGSAAD
-352 TDQAVKSLLAD
+352 TDLAIKSLQAD
-363 AADLVRIGAIQ
+363 AADLVRIGAMQ

-490 EWSAALQTHEGAERQ
+490 EWSAALQSHEGAERQ

-537 LAGQDEATEA
+537 LAGQDDATEA

-560 VVARLAETLE
+560 VVARLAETLD

-597 SDRAI
+597 SDRAV

-613 TRARSLRQGEVAK
+613 TRARMLRQGEVAK

-653 KRLSAEIASR
+653 KRLAAEIAAR
-663 PATPAGASPKRR
+663 PTTPAGASPKRR

>member
-1 MMRAVR
+1 MMRTVR
-7 ATCALLCAIGMLQLT
+7 AACALLCALGTLQLT
-22 VSVSARTTSL
+22 ASVSARTASL
-32 PFSAASL
+32 PFSAAAL
-39 ELPRSLA
+39 ELPRSLTE
-46 DSNAALDA
+46 SNAVLDA

-103 AGLRMVA
+103 AGLRMMA
-110 VRAELDQTLNN
+110 VRAELDQTLSN
-121 PLATEVDRK
+121 PLAKEI
-130 GVDRKAVDEALLR
+130 DRKAVDEALLR
-143 FVQASTNGLEPL
+143 FVQASGNGLEPL
-155 PAPDHPEVT
+155 PTPDHPEVT
-164 LAPMFLPLEQAVA
+164 LVPMLLPLEQAVA
-177 MLDSRTPA
+177 MLESRTPA
-185 PSPTAWPAR
+185 PSSTAWPAR
-194 IDFTLGTTGTAATA
+194 VDFTLTTAGTADTA
-208 ATAATE
+208 DIT
-214 RDPNATFAA
+214 RDPDAVFTA

-237 AFQRARGAR
+237 AFQRARSAR
-246 DASSMQAI
+246 DAASMQAI

-264 TALANQPDGWTT
+264 TTLSQHPDGWTT
-276 NAVCQGLRALAGAFN
+276 NAVCQGLRALAGAFK

-300 AVAAEVTCVTF
+300 AVAAETTCVAF
-311 DPASLKNDL
+311 DPAPLRTDL
-320 RSVATDVRTRAVA
+320 RYVATDVRTRAITSGV
-333 RGGRVAVGLPN
+333 RVAVGLPD
-344 LARGSDPD
+344 LARGSDAD
-352 TDQAVKSLLAD
+352 TDLAVKSLQAD
-363 AADLVRIGAIQ
+363 AADLVRIGAIK
-374 GWVDTIGAVRAP
+374 GWVDTIGAVRAQ

-419 AEAAL
+419 TEAPL
-424 MTAGRFERMVRRG
+424 MVAGRFERMVRRG
-437 DPAAVNACS
+437 DPAAINACS
-446 GRSSELLQELDRRR
+446 GRSTELLQELDRRR
-460 SAWAGAWAS
+460 STWAGAWAS
-469 GKANTEASRRMLQG
+469 GKANTEASQRMLQG
-483 SRIAEIL
+483 SRIAEVL
-490 EWSAALQTHEGAERQ
+490 EWTAALQSHEGAERQ

-519 LPHPKAI
+519 MPHPKAI
-526 AARSA
+526 AARCA

-547 DVANV
+547 DIANV

-580 ARLAA
+580 ARIAA
-585 IRDAPATHAYLA
+585 IRDAPTIHAYLA
-597 SDRAI
+597 SDRAV

-613 TRARSLRQGEVAK
+613 TRARTLRQGEVAK
-626 ELQTLTTVICAE
+626 ELQALTTVICAE

-653 KRLSAEIASR
+653 KRLTAEIAAR
-663 PATPAGASPKRR
+663 PATPAGAYPKRR

>member
-7 ATCALLCAIGMLQLT
+7 ATYALLCALGMLQLT
-22 VSVSARTTSL
+22 TSVSARTTSL
-32 PFSAASL
+32 PFSAAAL

-54 ARTLRTEMDALATQ
+54 ARTVRTEMDALATQ
-68 TAGLTRDA
+68 TAGITRDA

-130 GVDRKAVDEALLR
+130 GVDRKTVDEALLR
-143 FVQASTNGLEPL
+143 FVQASANGLDPL

-164 LAPMFLPLEQAVA
+164 LASILLPLEQAVA
-177 MLDSRTPA
+177 MLESRAPT
-185 PSPTAWPAR
+185 PSPTAWPAH
-194 IDFTLGTTGTAATA
+194 IDLALGTASTAGIKH
-208 ATAATE
+208 
-214 RDPNATFAA
+214 DPNAAFAA
-223 ATWIDPETRQALAA
+223 ATWIDPETSQALAA

-300 AVAAEVTCVTF
+300 AIAAEVTCVTF
-311 DPASLKNDL
+311 DPAPLRNDL
-320 RSVATDVRTRAVA
+320 RSVATDLRTRAIA
-333 RGGRVAVGLPN
+333 RGVRVAAGLPN
-344 LARGSDPD
+344 LARDSDPD
-352 TDQAVKSLLAD
+352 TDQAVKSLQAD
-363 AADLVRIGAIQ
+363 AADLVRIGAMQ

-437 DPAAVNACS
+437 APAAVNACS

-483 SRIAEIL
+483 SRITEIL
-490 EWSAALQTHEGAERQ
+490 EWSAALQSHEGAERQ

-537 LAGQDEATEA
+537 LAGQDDATEA

-552 ESDLPLMV
+552 ESDVPLMV

-585 IRDAPATHAYLA
+585 IRDSPASHAYLA

-602 LMQLAR
+602 LMQLSR

-626 ELQTLTTVICAE
+626 ELQALTTVICAE
-638 FAGQLDGDVARLAAL
+638 FARRLDDDAARLAAL
-653 KRLSAEIASR
+653 KRLAAEIAAR

>member
-1 MMRAVR
+1 M
-7 ATCALLCAIGMLQLT
+7 T

-32 PFSAASL
+32 PFGAAAL
-39 ELPRSLA
+39 ELPRSLTE
-46 DSNAALDA
+46 SNAALDA

-110 VRAELDQTLNN
+110 VRAELDQTLSN
-121 PLATEVDRK
+121 PLAKEIDRK

-143 FVQASTNGLEPL
+143 FVQASGNGLEPL

-177 MLDSRTPA
+177 MLEARTPA

-194 IDFTLGTTGTAATA
+194 VDFTLTTAGTGDTADIT
-208 ATAATE
+208 
-214 RDPNATFAA
+214 RDQDAVFAA

-237 AFQRARGAR
+237 AFQRARSAR
-246 DASSMQAI
+246 DAASMQAI
-254 TECTRAIEAG
+254 TECTRAIDAG
-264 TALANQPDGWTT
+264 TTLSQHPDGWTT

-291 RENAQRLAD
+291 RESAQRLAD
-300 AVAAEVTCVTF
+300 AVTAETTCVAF
-311 DPASLKNDL
+311 DPAPLRTDL
-320 RSVATDVRTRAVA
+320 RSVATDVRTRAITSGV
-333 RGGRVAVGLPN
+333 RVAVGLPD
-344 LARGSDPD
+344 LARGSDAD
-352 TDQAVKSLLAD
+352 TDLAVKSLQAD
-363 AADLVRIGAIQ
+363 AADLVRIGAMQ
-374 GWVDTIGAVRAP
+374 GWVDTIGAVRAQ

-399 TALRDPA
+399 TALRDPT

-419 AEAAL
+419 TEAPL
-424 MTAGRFERMVRRG
+424 MVAGRFERMVRRG

-490 EWSAALQTHEGAERQ
+490 EWSAALQSHEGAERQ

-526 AARSA
+526 AARCA

-547 DVANV
+547 DIANV

-570 PWLAT
+570 PWLTT
-575 RNTLG
+575 RNTLD

-597 SDRAI
+597 SDRAV

-626 ELQTLTTVICAE
+626 ELQALTTVICAE
-638 FAGQLDGDVARLAAL
+638 FSGRLDDDVARLAAL
-653 KRLSAEIASR
+653 KRLTAEIAAR

>member
-130 GVDRKAVDEALLR
+130 GVDRKTVDEALLR

-177 MLDSRTPA
+177 MLESRAPT

-194 IDFTLGTTGTAATA
+194 IDLKLGTASTAGIKH
-208 ATAATE
+208 
-214 RDPNATFAA
+214 DPNAAFAA
-223 ATWIDPETRQALAA
+223 ATWIDPETHQALAV

-320 RSVATDVRTRAVA
+320 RSVATDLRTRAITHGV
-333 RGGRVAVGLPN
+333 RVALELPD
-344 LARGSDPD
+344 LARGSAAD
-352 TDQAVKSLLAD
+352 TDLAIKSLQAD
-363 AADLVRIGAIQ
+363 AADLVRIGAMQ

-437 DPAAVNACS
+437 NPAAINACS

-460 SAWAGAWAS
+460 STWASAWAS

-483 SRIAEIL
+483 PRIAEIL

-519 LPHPKAI
+519 LPHPKAV

-613 TRARSLRQGEVAK
+613 TRARMLRQGEVAK

>member
-1 MMRAVR
+1 MRAVR

-54 ARTLRTEMDALATQ
+54 ARTLRTEMDALVTQ

-130 GVDRKAVDEALLR
+130 GVDRKTVDEALLR

-177 MLDSRTPA
+177 MLESRAPT

-194 IDFTLGTTGTAATA
+194 IDLKLGTASTAGIKH
-208 ATAATE
+208 
-214 RDPNATFAA
+214 DPNAAFAA
-223 ATWIDPETRQALAA
+223 ATWIDPETHQALAV

-276 NAVCQGLRALAGAFN
+276 NAVCQGLRALASAFN

-333 RGGRVAVGLPN
+333 RGGRVAAGLPN
-344 LARGSDPD
+344 LARDSDPD

-406 RGKAARDAMDMFA
+406 RGKAARDALDMFA

-437 DPAAVNACS
+437 NPTAINACS

-460 SAWAGAWAS
+460 STWASAWAS

-490 EWSAALQTHEGAERQ
+490 EWSAALQSHEGAERQ

-519 LPHPKAI
+519 LPHPKAV

-547 DVANV
+547 DIANV

-560 VVARLAETLE
+560 VVARLSETLE

-597 SDRAI
+597 SDRAV

-613 TRARSLRQGEVAK
+613 TRARTLRQGEVAK
-626 ELQTLTTVICAE
+626 ELQALTHVICAE
-638 FAGQLDGDVARLAAL
+638 FAGRLDDDAARLAAL
-653 KRLSAEIASR
+653 KRLAAEIAAR

>member
-1 MMRAVR
+1 
-7 ATCALLCAIGMLQLT
+7 G
-22 VSVSARTTSL
+22 
-32 PFSAASL
+32 AAL
-39 ELPRSLA
+39 ELPRSLTDA
-46 DSNAALDA
+46 NAALDA
-54 ARTLRTEMDALATQ
+54 ARSLRTEMDALATQ

-103 AGLRMVA
+103 AGMRMA
-110 VRAELDQTLNN
+110 AARTELDQTLSN
-121 PLATEVDRK
+121 PLAT
-130 GVDRKAVDEALLR
+130 GIDRKAVDEALLR
-143 FVQASTNGLEPL
+143 FVQASANGLEPL
-155 PAPDHPEVT
+155 PTPDHPEVT
-164 LAPMFLPLEQAVA
+164 LTPILLPLEQAVA
-177 MLDSRTPA
+177 MLESRIPA

-194 IDFTLGTTGTAATA
+194 SDVTRTTVVTP
-208 ATAATE
+208 
-214 RDPNATFAA
+214 RDPDAVLAA
-223 ATWIDPETRQALAA
+223 ATWIDAETRQVLAA
-237 AFQRARGAR
+237 AYQRARGAR
-246 DASSMQAI
+246 DTSSMQAI

-264 TALANQPDGWTT
+264 TALANQPDGWTSE
-276 NAVCQGLRALAGAFN
+276 AVCQGLRALAGAFSS
-291 RENAQRLAD
+291 EHAKQCAD
-300 AVAAEVTCVTF
+300 AVAAEATCVAF
-311 DPASLKNDL
+311 IPASLRNDL
-320 RSVATDVRTRAVA
+320 RNVATELRTRAIT
-333 RGGRVAVGLPN
+333 RGVRVAVMLPD
-344 LARGSDPD
+344 LARGSNAD
-352 TDQAVKSLLAD
+352 TDLAVKALQDD
-363 AADLVRIGAIQ
+363 AADLLRIGAMQ

-386 SRAAFESVSKGWA
+386 SRAAFESVTKGWA
-399 TALRDPA
+399 AALRDPT

-419 AEAAL
+419 TEADL
-424 MTAGRFERMVRRG
+424 LVAGRFERMVRRG
-437 DPAAVNACS
+437 DPAAINACS

-460 SAWAGAWAS
+460 SAWAAAWAS

-483 SRIAEIL
+483 SRMTEVL
-490 EWSAALQTHEGAERQ
+490 EWSAALQSHEGAERQ

-519 LPHPKAI
+519 MPHPKAI

-537 LAGQDEATEA
+537 LAGQDEAVEA
-547 DVANV
+547 DIANV
-552 ESDLPLMV
+552 EADLPLMV

-580 ARLAA
+580 ARLAVV
-585 IRDAPATHAYLA
+585 RDAPARDAYLA
-597 SDRAI
+597 SDRAL

-613 TRARSLRQGEVAK
+613 TRARSLRQSEVAK

-638 FAGQLDGDVARLAAL
+638 FAGRLDGDVARLAAL
-653 KRLSAEIASR
+653 KRLTAEIAAR

>member
-1 MMRAVR
+1 MRRVVR
-7 ATCALLCAIGMLQLT
+7 AACALLCALGTLHLT
-22 VSVSARTTSL
+22 ASVSARTTSVL
-32 PFSAASL
+32 FAAAAL
-39 ELPRSLA
+39 ELPRSLTDA
-46 DSNAALDA
+46 NAALDA

-103 AGLRMVA
+103 AGLRMAA
-110 VRAELDQTLNN
+110 VRTELDQTLSN
-121 PLATEVDRK
+121 PLAKDS
-130 GVDRKAVDEALLR
+130 DRKALDEALLR
-143 FVQASTNGLEPL
+143 FVQASGNGLEPL

-164 LAPMFLPLEQAVA
+164 LAPIFLPLEQAVA
-177 MLDSRTPA
+177 ILESRTPA

-194 IDFTLGTTGTAATA
+194 ADFTLATA
-208 ATAATE
+208 VTDATA
-214 RDPNATFAA
+214 RDPDAVFTA

-237 AFQRARGAR
+237 AFQRARSAR
-246 DASSMQAI
+246 DAASMQAI
-254 TECTRAIEAG
+254 TECMRAIEAG
-264 TALANQPDGWTT
+264 TTLSQHPDGWTT

-300 AVAAEVTCVTF
+300 AVTAETTCVAF
-311 DPASLKNDL
+311 DPAPLKNDL
-320 RSVATDVRTRAVA
+320 RSIATDVRTRAIA
-333 RGGRVAVGLPN
+333 RGVRVAVGLPD
-344 LARGSDPD
+344 LARGSDAD
-352 TDQAVKSLLAD
+352 TGLAVKSLQAD
-363 AADLVRIGAIQ
+363 AADLVRIGAMQ
-374 GWVDTIGAVRAP
+374 GWVDTIGAVRAQ
-386 SRAAFESVSKGWA
+386 SRAAFEAVSKGWA
-399 TALRDPA
+399 IALRDPA

-419 AEAAL
+419 TEATL
-424 MTAGRFERMVRRG
+424 MVAGRFERMVRRG
-437 DPAAVNACS
+437 DAAAINACS
-446 GRSSELLQELDRRR
+446 GRSTALLQELDRRR
-460 SAWAGAWAS
+460 SAWAS

-483 SRIAEIL
+483 SRIAEVL
-490 EWSAALQTHEGAERQ
+490 EWSAALQRYEGAERQ

-519 LPHPKAI
+519 MPHPKAI
-526 AARSA
+526 AARCA

-537 LAGQDEATEA
+537 LAGQDEATDA
-547 DVANV
+547 DIANV

-585 IRDAPATHAYLA
+585 IRDAPVIQAYLA
-597 SDRAI
+597 SDRAV

-613 TRARSLRQGEVAK
+613 TRARTLRQGEVAK
-626 ELQTLTTVICAE
+626 ELQALTHVICAE
-638 FAGQLDGDVARLAAL
+638 FAGRLDDDAARLAAL
-653 KRLSAEIASR
+653 KRLAAEIAAR

>member
-130 GVDRKAVDEALLR
+130 GVDRKTVDEALLR

-177 MLDSRTPA
+177 MLESRAPT

-194 IDFTLGTTGTAATA
+194 IDLKLGTASTAGIKH
-208 ATAATE
+208 
-214 RDPNATFAA
+214 DPNAAFAA
-223 ATWIDPETRQALAA
+223 ATWIDPETHQALAV

-276 NAVCQGLRALAGAFN
+276 NAVCQGLRALASAFN

-333 RGGRVAVGLPN
+333 RGGRVAAGLPN
-344 LARGSDPD
+344 LARDSDPD

-363 AADLVRIGAIQ
+363 AADLLRIGAIQ

-437 DPAAVNACS
+437 NPAAINACS

-460 SAWAGAWAS
+460 STWASAWAS

-490 EWSAALQTHEGAERQ
+490 EWSAALQSHEGAERQ

-519 LPHPKAI
+519 LPHPKAV

-626 ELQTLTTVICAE
+626 ELQALTTVICAE

>member
-1 MMRAVR
+1 MRWAAR
-7 ATCALLCAIGMLQLT
+7 AACALLCALGTLHLT
-22 VSVSARTTSL
+22 ASVSARTTSVL
-32 PFSAASL
+32 FAAAAL
-39 ELPRSLA
+39 ELPRSLTDA
-46 DSNAALDA
+46 NAALDA

-91 AAAPFDSQAMVI
+91 AAAPFNSQAMVI

-110 VRAELDQTLNN
+110 VRAELDQTLSN
-121 PLATEVDRK
+121 PLAKDS
-130 GVDRKAVDEALLR
+130 DRKALDEALLR
-143 FVQASTNGLEPL
+143 FVQASANGLEPL
-155 PAPDHPEVT
+155 PTPDHPEVT
-164 LAPMFLPLEQAVA
+164 LAPMLLPLEQAVA
-177 MLDSRTPA
+177 LLESRIPA

-194 IDFTLGTTGTAATA
+194 VGLKLPTLVST
-208 ATAATE
+208 
-214 RDPNATFAA
+214 RDPDAVLAA
-223 ATWIDPETRQALAA
+223 AVWIDPETRQALIAA
-237 AFQRARGAR
+237 YQRARGAR
-246 DASSMQAI
+246 DAASMQAI

-264 TALANQPDGWTT
+264 TALSNQPDGWTT

-291 RENAQRLAD
+291 SEHAQRCAD
-300 AVAAEVTCVTF
+300 AVAAEATCVAF
-311 DPASLKNDL
+311 NPATL
-320 RSVATDVRTRAVA
+320 RSDLRAVA
-333 RGGRVAVGLPN
+333 TELRARAITHGVRVAVGLPD
-344 LARGSDPD
+344 LARGSDAG
-352 TDQAVKSLLAD
+352 TDLAVKSLQEA
-363 AADLVRIGAIQ
+363 AADLLRIGAIQ
-374 GWVDTIGAVRAP
+374 GWVDTIGAVRAQ
-386 SRAAFESVSKGWA
+386 SRAAFESTSKGWA
-399 TALRDPA
+399 TALRDPT
-406 RGKAARDAMDMFA
+406 RNKAARDAMDMFA
-419 AEAAL
+419 TEADL
-424 MTAGRFERMVRRG
+424 MVAGRFERMVRRG
-437 DPAAVNACS
+437 DPAAINACS

-460 SAWAGAWAS
+460 STWASAWAN

-483 SRIAEIL
+483 SRITELL
-490 EWSAALQTHEGAERQ
+490 EWSAALQRYEGAERQ

-519 LPHPKAI
+519 MPHPKAI
-526 AARSA
+526 AARGA

-537 LAGQDEATEA
+537 LAGQDEAAES
-547 DVANV
+547 DIANV

-585 IRDAPATHAYLA
+585 ARDAPVTDAYLA
-597 SDRAI
+597 SDRAL

-613 TRARSLRQGEVAK
+613 TRARTLRQGEVAK
-626 ELQTLTTVICAE
+626 ELQALTHVICTE
-638 FAGQLDGDVARLAAL
+638 FAGRLDGDVARLAAL
-653 KRLSAEIASR
+653 KRLAAEIAAR